1 MQTRK
6 LKGLLL
12 PMTNNHGSDWNQE
25 WVASIAGKL

>member
-12 PMTNNHGSDWNQE
+12 SMTNNHGSDQDQE
-25 WVASIAGKL
+25 WVESTAGKL